1 MPKLEPPMGQA
12 LTPTRTSRSN
22 AVSGSQ
28 HYIAGLG
35 GETVLKRNQTASSR
49 SARAGSN
56 LPVSRHLGRPSPAVA
71 KTVAANRAIS
81 AEAARTHASSE
92 QMSAARDAVRA
103 RSTNLMEDIKEV
115 GQRGVGPSEL
125 KTFSAVK
132 DRQRQK
138 QGVEALEHKLA
149 QGSLS
154 HDEKLQLS
162 AASSKLRMRSEVG
175 KLMSKDE
182 AGKEEG
188 FHRLTSAM
196 YFQTKSAGEMGL
208 TTAIHTTTREGAA
221 EGIQKEIL
229 TQFSQESGRGAKGFY
244 GAGDRDTS
252 LKEIGHHAMQ
262 PHVELT
268 HTIDPKAKVRDY
280 THPVDRTIVADRSAD
295 DAARDG
301 RKNRGDL
308 IKKDTLEAGAEF
320 AAMPSMRSRGGVNTV
335 KYTDGMSG
343 YTDQKVTKTYTASER
358 AQSGRGPGV
367 LKGNETAASHHDAHQ
382 QQQRAA
388 RHALMAEIKNRA

>member
-1 MPKLEPPMGQA
+1 MPKPEPPMGQA

-22 AVSGSQ
+22 AASGSQ

-35 GETVLKRNQTASSR
+35 GETVLQRKQTASSR
-49 SARAGSN
+49 SAQAGSN
-56 LPVSRHLGRPSPAVA
+56 LPVSRHLGRPSPALA
-71 KTVAANRAIS
+71 RTVAANRAIS
-81 AEAARTHASSE
+81 AEAARTHDSAE
-92 QMSAARDAVRA
+92 QRSTAREAMRA
-103 RSTNLMEDIKEV
+103 RSTNLMADIKEV
-115 GQRGVGPSEL
+115 AQRGVAPSEV
-125 KTFSAVK
+125 KTFSGIK

-138 QGVEALEHKLA
+138 QGVEALEHKRA

-388 RHALMAEIKNRA
+388 RHALMAEIKNRV